1 MIDNETWIKE
11 IKKAALAYGYEENT
25 LSVVNS
31 WCNEIFALGCD
42 LLNAKMERG
51 NIVIFA
57 RATESEQ
64 EITLKIQVE
73 LMPELPRLSVTV
85 GRYVCDDTWTYRTFL
100 PPYLC
105 HFLLLARKSGM
116 FTFA

>member
-1 MIDNETWIKE
+1 MNETWIAE
-11 IKKAALAYGYEENT
+11 IKKGALGYGYEENT

-42 LLNAKMERG
+42 LLSVKMEKG
-51 NIVIFA
+51 TVVIFA
-57 RATESEQ
+57 RTTESGQ

-85 GRYVCDDTWTYRTFL
+85 GRYVGEDTWTYRTFL
-100 PPYLC
+100 TSYLC
-105 HFLLLARKSGM
+105 HFLLLARRSGM